1 MHRFTVALGLA
12 ALGLT
17 AGQAMAQMSPADK
30 TFATK
35 AAQGGQAE
43 VVLGQLATAN
53 AGTPQVRTFGQR
65 MVTDHTQANQALLEI
80 GRQQN
85 LSLPTSLKESDRTL
99 EQRLHGLKGQ
109 AFDAAYMKDMVQD
122 HRQDVADF
130 QKEATEGKDPALRA
144 FAQKYLPVLKE
155 HLTMAESSAP
165 RAVTTSD

>member
-1 MHRFTVALGLA
+1 MHRFTVALALA

-53 AGTPQVRTFGQR
+53 AGTP
-65 MVTDHTQANQALLEI
+65 ANQALLEI

-130 QKEATEGKDPALRA
+130 QKQATEGKDPALRA

-155 HLTMAESSAP
+155 HLAMAESSAP